1 MIDSGISSEV
11 QLSDLIDTNKH
22 EKVINEIDVTF
33 SKEYPEFDFNSL
45 ESVFNDIVKLY
56 NGEYPGYRECTT
68 EYHNLTHTLDTFL
81 TIARMIHGYTIGKER
96 LSEKSMLLGLLSALM
111 HDTGYIQTVDD
122 NSGTG
127 AKYTLQ
133 HISRSIIFTEKY
145 FFEHDF
151 SKKDFEFCKN
161 CILCTNINTK
171 MKEINFSSPE
181 EEIMGE
187 MLGISDLMS
196 QMSDRIYLEKLVLL
210 YIEFLEGKVQGFK
223 NEFDLLNKTIDFFN
237 FTLKR
242 FKEEMGNMN
251 KYLIFHFR
259 ERWDINN
266 DLYLKAVEKNVKY
279 LKFLMEK
286 DQEDFKDYLRRDGI
300 LDQLY
305 EEGSLLQIH

>member
-1 MIDSGISSEV
+1 
-11 QLSDLIDTNKH
+11 
-22 EKVINEIDVTF
+22 
-33 SKEYPEFDFNSL
+33 
-45 ESVFNDIVKLY
+45 
-56 NGEYPGYRECTT
+56 
-68 EYHNLTHTLDTFL
+68 
-81 TIARMIHGYTIGKER
+81 
-96 LSEKSMLLGLLSALM
+96 M

-187 MLGISDLMS
+187 MLGISDLLS

-266 DLYLKAVEKNVKY
+266 DLYLKAIEKNVKY

-286 DQEDFKDYLRRDGI
+286 DQDNFKDYLRRDGI